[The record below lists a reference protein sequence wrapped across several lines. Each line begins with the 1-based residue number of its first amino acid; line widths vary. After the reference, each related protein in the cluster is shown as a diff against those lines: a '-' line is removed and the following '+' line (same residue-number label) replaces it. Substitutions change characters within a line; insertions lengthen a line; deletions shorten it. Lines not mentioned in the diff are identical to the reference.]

1 MDVCVG
7 DENPPAPAPAPAS
20 PAGNPAERPTPRT
33 PTSSAGGARGEGG
46 PEASDRSP
54 TTSSPEYSANMM
66 SSRLDSIPLEGRS
79 VEDVEADVKKAFL
92 DFGIEMKRFDSKKS
106 SKEPGARLR
115 LIGLACKHA
124 MPNRQKEYRDSAG
137 EVPETQCDEEAE
149 DKEREDRLRSED
161 AGFKPAVQGK
171 MIEALTGARP
181 NPRAIQNHAATH
193 GRKKKSPYDANELL
207 ERVKAATGDGGKYL
221 LKMDN
226 EGRMTH
232 LFWMTASQVA
242 LSIKYGH
249 VLLYDDTAVK
259 NMYRLPVGIGV
270 VADGEYFTRVVFQ
283 MIASDTQTTTFEW
296 MMDAWKETR
305 GGQGPDVFIQDAD
318 AACTLAAQSRFPGA
332 TMLRCQ
338 WHLYKN
344 VREKLGPILGRA
356 YQAFFGD
363 FLKMRG
369 RLSESGFEKSF
380 KELVDKYPKAE
391 EYLRHTLYKDRHRW
405 AAAFSVLK
413 FSISSFTSSRVEG
426 INKIMKKVCGA
437 MTSLQGVFEFFEGT
451 LEAQGDRAKFRSA
464 RLALPAVELQDI
476 GGVWFGERFMTPIRY
491 GLGQWPLRFMTQ
503 EMDAAAIFCGGN
515 KVLEGAE
522 RFSALGKL
530 EFLGDLMVSV
540 ETVAVVV
547 ESRQGREMQYIVCSM
562 EDGSH
567 VCSCRTL
574 QELGLCCRHFWQA
587 MRLTPKFK
595 FYVGILNRHWLTE
608 NGLRE
613 LEGWPPEC
621 KPQWM
626 VARNHAGAS
635 DENQVRAPTVAMVD
649 TWQAIPAIPENAT
662 VECTLQRRDAQTGQ
676 SSQERRL
683 LYVEMLKRTSA
694 AVSSGVQLVPP
705 DTLRAIVQTFE
716 SSLNAAARI
725 SSGEGAVVGNPQAV
739 RQPAARSQGTRQ
751 RSSIESGG
759 ALLRGRA
766 QGH

>member
-7 DENPPAPAPAPAS
+7 DENPPAPAPAPAPAS
-20 PAGNPAERPTPRT
+20 PAGSASTSALSAAVPPYSLPQEDQAQGSGYNADHPADVDLDCGHCSPHSSSRSSNQSLDVCDGDGARPLRQPADPAERPTPRT

-92 DFGIEMKRFDSKKS
+92 EFGIEMKRFDSKQS

-137 EVPETQCDEEAE
+137 NVTKERKTWSARTGCEVKGYITWPVHGAAGKEHPVLNFTRLDHNHPVNKHAVDEVCRQTKPLDTATEEAY
-149 DKEREDRLRSED
+149 

-207 ERVKAATGDGGKYL
+207 ERVKATTGDGGKYL

-232 LFWMTASQVA
+232 LFWMTASQ
-242 LSIKYGH
+242 
-249 VLLYDDTAVK
+249 
-259 NMYRLPVGIGV
+259 
-270 VADGEYFTRVVFQ
+270 
-283 MIASDTQTTTFEW
+283 
-296 MMDAWKETR
+296 
-305 GGQGPDVFIQDAD
+305 
-318 AACTLAAQSRFPGA
+318 
-332 TMLRCQ
+332 
-338 WHLYKN
+338 
-344 VREKLGPILGRA
+344 
-356 YQAFFGD
+356 AFFGD

-369 RLSESGFEKSF
+369 RLSESGFEESF

-391 EYLRHTLYKDRHRW
+391 EYLRHTLYKDRHRL

-413 FSISSFTSSRVEG
+413 FSISSFTSCRVEG

-451 LEAQGDRAKFRSA
+451 LEAQEDRAKFRSA

-476 GGVWFGERFMTPIRY
+476 GG
-491 GLGQWPLRFMTQ
+491 WPLRFMTQ

-530 EFLGDLMVSV
+530 EFLGDFM
-540 ETVAVVV
+540 
-547 ESRQGREMQYIVCSM
+547 
-562 EDGSH
+562 
-567 VCSCRTL
+567 
-574 QELGLCCRHFWQA
+574 A

-595 FYVGILNRHWLTE
+595 FHVGILNRHWLTE

-613 LEGWPPEC
+613 LEAWPPEC

-662 VECTLQRRDAQTGQ
+662 IECTLQRRDAQAGQ

-739 RQPAARSQGTRQ
+739 RQPAARSQGSRQ

>member
-7 DENPPAPAPAPAS
+7 DENPPAPAPAPAPAS
-20 PAGNPAERPTPRT
+20 PAGSASTSALSAAVPPYSLPQEDQAQGSGDNADHPVDVDLDCGHCSPHSSSRSSSQSLDVCDGDGARPLRQPADPAERPTPRT

-92 DFGIEMKRFDSKKS
+92 EFGIEMKRFDSKKI

-149 DKEREDRLRSED
+149 DKDREDRLRSED

-232 LFWMTASQVA
+232 LFWMTASQ
-242 LSIKYGH
+242 
-249 VLLYDDTAVK
+249 
-259 NMYRLPVGIGV
+259 
-270 VADGEYFTRVVFQ
+270 
-283 MIASDTQTTTFEW
+283 
-296 MMDAWKETR
+296 
-305 GGQGPDVFIQDAD
+305 
-318 AACTLAAQSRFPGA
+318 
-332 TMLRCQ
+332 
-338 WHLYKN
+338 
-344 VREKLGPILGRA
+344 
-356 YQAFFGD
+356 AFFGD

-369 RLSESGFEKSF
+369 RLSESGFEESF

-405 AAAFSVLK
+405 TAAFSVLK
-413 FSISSFTSSRVEG
+413 FSISSFTSSRVEAAAG

-451 LEAQGDRAKFRSA
+451 LEAQEDRAKIRSA

-476 GGVWFGERFMTPIRY
+476 GGVWFGERFMAPIRY

-595 FYVGILNRHWLTE
+595 FHVGIHNRHWLTE

-613 LEGWPPEC
+613 LEAWPPEC

-662 VECTLQRRDAQTGQ
+662 IECTLQRRDAQTGQ

-739 RQPAARSQGTRQ
+739 RQPAARSQGSRQ

>member
-1 MDVCVG
+1 
-7 DENPPAPAPAPAS
+7 
-20 PAGNPAERPTPRT
+20 
-33 PTSSAGGARGEGG
+33 
-46 PEASDRSP
+46 
-54 TTSSPEYSANMM
+54 
-66 SSRLDSIPLEGRS
+66 
-79 VEDVEADVKKAFL
+79 
-92 DFGIEMKRFDSKKS
+92 
-106 SKEPGARLR
+106 
-115 LIGLACKHA
+115 
-124 MPNRQKEYRDSAG
+124 
-137 EVPETQCDEEAE
+137 
-149 DKEREDRLRSED
+149 
-161 AGFKPAVQGK
+161 
-171 MIEALTGARP
+171 
-181 NPRAIQNHAATH
+181 
-193 GRKKKSPYDANELL
+193 
-207 ERVKAATGDGGKYL
+207 
-221 LKMDN
+221 
-226 EGRMTH
+226 
-232 LFWMTASQVA
+232 
-242 LSIKYGH
+242 
-249 VLLYDDTAVK
+249 
-259 NMYRLPVGIGV
+259 
-270 VADGEYFTRVVFQ
+270 
-283 MIASDTQTTTFEW
+283 
-296 MMDAWKETR
+296 
-305 GGQGPDVFIQDAD
+305 
-318 AACTLAAQSRFPGA
+318 
-332 TMLRCQ
+332 MLRCQ

-344 VREKLGPILGRA
+344 VREKLGPILGQA

-369 RLSESGFEKSF
+369 RLSESGFEESF
-380 KELVDKYPKAE
+380 EELVDKYPKAE

-426 INKIMKKVCGA
+426 ISKIMKKVCGA

-451 LEAQGDRAKFRSA
+451 LEAQEDRAKFRSA

-476 GGVWFGERFMTPIRY
+476 GGVWFGERFMAPIRY

-574 QELGLCCRHFWQA
+574 QQLGLCCRHFWQA

-595 FYVGILNRHWLTE
+595 FHVGILNRHWLTE

-613 LEGWPPEC
+613 LEAWPPEC

-662 VECTLQRRDAQTGQ
+662 IECTLQRRDAQTGQ

-683 LYVEMLKRTSA
+683 LYVEMLKRTRA

-716 SSLNAAARI
+716 SSLNAEARI

-739 RQPAARSQGTRQ
+739 RQPAARSQGSRQ

>member
-1 MDVCVG
+1 MH
-7 DENPPAPAPAPAS
+7 PPSATQSRPVTGAGTTAS
-20 PAGNPAERPTPRT
+20 PFNPRKWLDEQCGKISQGTREHEYVERVCRCGKNFGDGSGVNAEEAKKHEESDQH
-33 PTSSAGGARGEGG
+33 TSQS
-46 PEASDRSP
+46 
-54 TTSSPEYSANMM
+54 
-66 SSRLDSIPLEGRS
+66 
-79 VEDVEADVKKAFL
+79 
-92 DFGIEMKRFDSKKS
+92 
-106 SKEPGARLR
+106 
-115 LIGLACKHA
+115 
-124 MPNRQKEYRDSAG
+124 
-137 EVPETQCDEEAE
+137 DEEAE

-193 GRKKKSPYDANELL
+193 GRKKKFPYDANELL
-207 ERVKAATGDGGKYL
+207 QRVKAATGDGEKYL
-221 LKMDN
+221 LKMNN

-249 VLLYDDTAVK
+249 VFVYDDTAVK

-270 VADGEYFTRVVFQ
+270 VVDGEYFTRVVFQ

-344 VREKLGPILGRA
+344 VREKLGPILGKA

-363 FLKMRG
+363 FLEMRG
-369 RLSESGFEKSF
+369 RLSESGFEEPFEK
-380 KELVDKYPKAE
+380 LVEKYPKAE

-413 FSISSFTSSRVEG
+413 FSISSFTSSQVE
-426 INKIMKKVCGA
+426 
-437 MTSLQGVFEFFEGT
+437 
-451 LEAQGDRAKFRSA
+451 
-464 RLALPAVELQDI
+464 AVELQDI
-476 GGVWFGERFMTPIRY
+476 GGVWFGERFMAPIRY

-503 EMDAAAIFCGGN
+503 EMGAAAIFCGGGN

-522 RFSALGKL
+522 RSSALGKL

-567 VCSCRTL
+567 VCSCRPL

-595 FYVGILNRHWLTE
+595 FHVGILNRHWLTE

-613 LEGWPPEC
+613 LEAWPPEC

-662 VECTLQRRDAQTGQ
+662 IECM
-676 SSQERRL
+676 
-683 LYVEMLKRTSA
+683 YSA
-694 AVSSGVQLVPP
+694 EEGCA
-705 DTLRAIVQTFE
+705 DRAE
-716 SSLNAAARI
+716 
-725 SSGEGAVVGNPQAV
+725 
-739 RQPAARSQGTRQ
+739 
-751 RSSIESGG
+751 
-759 ALLRGRA
+759 
-766 QGH
+766 

>member
-1 MDVCVG
+1 MRATSGNVTKKRKTRNARTGCEVKGYITWPVHGAAGKEHPVLNFTKLDHNHPVNKHAV
-7 DENPPAPAPAPAS
+7 DEVRRQTKS
-20 PAGNPAERPTPRT
+20 LDT
-33 PTSSAGGARGEGG
+33 PTK
-46 PEASDRSP
+46 EAY
-54 TTSSPEYSANMM
+54 T
-66 SSRLDSIPLEGRS
+66 
-79 VEDVEADVKKAFL
+79 
-92 DFGIEMKRFDSKKS
+92 
-106 SKEPGARLR
+106 
-115 LIGLACKHA
+115 
-124 MPNRQKEYRDSAG
+124 
-137 EVPETQCDEEAE
+137 
-149 DKEREDRLRSED
+149 
-161 AGFKPAVQGK
+161 GFKPAVQGK

-181 NPRAIQNHAATH
+181 NPRATQNHAATH
-193 GRKKKSPYDANELL
+193 GRKKKSPYVNELL
-207 ERVKAATGDGGKYL
+207 ERAATGDGGKYL

-232 LFWMTASQVA
+232 LFWMTASQ
-242 LSIKYGH
+242 
-249 VLLYDDTAVK
+249 
-259 NMYRLPVGIGV
+259 
-270 VADGEYFTRVVFQ
+270 F
-283 MIASDTQTTTFEW
+283 
-296 MMDAWKETR
+296 
-305 GGQGPDVFIQDAD
+305 
-318 AACTLAAQSRFPGA
+318 
-332 TMLRCQ
+332 
-338 WHLYKN
+338 
-344 VREKLGPILGRA
+344 
-356 YQAFFGD
+356 FFGD

-369 RLSESGFEKSF
+369 RLSESGFEESF
-380 KELVDKYPKAE
+380 EELVEKYPKAE

-413 FSISSFTSSRVEG
+413 FSISSFTSSRESKPTEPCSARLPNAAG

-451 LEAQGDRAKFRSA
+451 LEAQEDRAKFRSA
-464 RLALPAVELQDI
+464 RLAVPAVELQDI
-476 GGVWFGERFMTPIRY
+476 GGVWFGERFMAPIRY

-503 EMDAAAIFCGGN
+503 EMDAAAIFCGGGN

-540 ETVAVVV
+540 ETVAVVF

-595 FYVGILNRHWLTE
+595 FHVGILNRHWLTE

-613 LEGWPPEC
+613 QEAWPPEC

-662 VECTLQRRDAQTGQ
+662 IECTLQRRDAQTGQ

-683 LYVEMLKRTSA
+683 LYDVEEDQCGRELWGA
-694 AVSSGVQLVPP
+694 AGPP
-705 DTLRAIVQTFE
+705 
-716 SSLNAAARI
+716 
-725 SSGEGAVVGNPQAV
+725 
-739 RQPAARSQGTRQ
+739 
-751 RSSIESGG
+751 
-759 ALLRGRA
+759 
-766 QGH
+766 

>member
-1 MDVCVG
+1 MLTTQG
-7 DENPPAPAPAPAS
+7 
-20 PAGNPAERPTPRT
+20 PTFD
-33 PTSSAGGARGEGG
+33 SAGGEGRNTELQHRESSCPAMTVLVQSVPQVPSAFG
-46 PEASDRSP
+46 YFL
-54 TTSSPEYSANMM
+54 TSSSND
-66 SSRLDSIPLEGRS
+66 SSNPDSDSRPRIFRKSP
-79 VEDVEADVKKAFL
+79 KKAYF
-92 DFGIEMKRFDSKKS
+92 
-106 SKEPGARLR
+106 
-115 LIGLACKHA
+115 
-124 MPNRQKEYRDSAG
+124 
-137 EVPETQCDEEAE
+137 
-149 DKEREDRLRSED
+149 
-161 AGFKPAVQGK
+161 
-171 MIEALTGARP
+171 
-181 NPRAIQNHAATH
+181 
-193 GRKKKSPYDANELL
+193 
-207 ERVKAATGDGGKYL
+207 
-221 LKMDN
+221 LKMRGRLSESEFEESFEELVEKYPKA
-226 EGRMTH
+226 EGYLRHT
-232 LFWMTASQVA
+232 
-242 LSIKYGH
+242 
-249 VLLYDDTAVK
+249 LYKDRHRWAAA
-259 NMYRLPVGIGV
+259 V
-270 VADGEYFTRVVFQ
+270 VA
-283 MIASDTQTTTFEW
+283 
-296 MMDAWKETR
+296 
-305 GGQGPDVFIQDAD
+305 
-318 AACTLAAQSRFPGA
+318 
-332 TMLRCQ
+332 
-338 WHLYKN
+338 
-344 VREKLGPILGRA
+344 
-356 YQAFFGD
+356 AFFGD

-369 RLSESGFEKSF
+369 LLSESGFEESF
-380 KELVDKYPKAE
+380 EELVEKYPKAE
-391 EYLRHTLYKDRHRW
+391 GYLRHTLYKDRHRW

-451 LEAQGDRAKFRSA
+451 LEAQEDRAKFRSA

-476 GGVWFGERFMTPIRY
+476 GGVRFGERFMAPIRY

-503 EMDAAAIFCGGN
+503 EMDAAAIFCGGGN

-595 FYVGILNRHWLTE
+595 FHVGILNRHWLTE

-613 LEGWPPEC
+613 LEAWPPEC

-662 VECTLQRRDAQTGQ
+662 IECTLQRRDAQTGQ

-683 LYVEMLKRTSA
+683 LYVEMLKRTRA

-725 SSGEGAVVGNPQAV
+725 SSGEGAVVGNPQAE
-739 RQPAARSQGTRQ
+739 RQPAARSQG
-751 RSSIESGG
+751 SSSGLASNPAGHCLGDARKAIENVGEVAG
-759 ALLRGRA
+759 FLFFPV
-766 QGH
+766 

>member
-1 MDVCVG
+1 
-7 DENPPAPAPAPAS
+7 
-20 PAGNPAERPTPRT
+20 
-33 PTSSAGGARGEGG
+33 
-46 PEASDRSP
+46 
-54 TTSSPEYSANMM
+54 
-66 SSRLDSIPLEGRS
+66 
-79 VEDVEADVKKAFL
+79 
-92 DFGIEMKRFDSKKS
+92 
-106 SKEPGARLR
+106 
-115 LIGLACKHA
+115 
-124 MPNRQKEYRDSAG
+124 
-137 EVPETQCDEEAE
+137 
-149 DKEREDRLRSED
+149 
-161 AGFKPAVQGK
+161 
-171 MIEALTGARP
+171 
-181 NPRAIQNHAATH
+181 
-193 GRKKKSPYDANELL
+193 
-207 ERVKAATGDGGKYL
+207 
-221 LKMDN
+221 
-226 EGRMTH
+226 
-232 LFWMTASQVA
+232 
-242 LSIKYGH
+242 
-249 VLLYDDTAVK
+249 
-259 NMYRLPVGIGV
+259 
-270 VADGEYFTRVVFQ
+270 
-283 MIASDTQTTTFEW
+283 
-296 MMDAWKETR
+296 
-305 GGQGPDVFIQDAD
+305 
-318 AACTLAAQSRFPGA
+318 
-332 TMLRCQ
+332 
-338 WHLYKN
+338 
-344 VREKLGPILGRA
+344 
-356 YQAFFGD
+356 
-363 FLKMRG
+363 
-369 RLSESGFEKSF
+369 
-380 KELVDKYPKAE
+380 
-391 EYLRHTLYKDRHRW
+391 
-405 AAAFSVLK
+405 
-413 FSISSFTSSRVEG
+413 
-426 INKIMKKVCGA
+426 MKKVCGA

-451 LEAQGDRAKFRSA
+451 LEAQEDRAKFRSA

-476 GGVWFGERFMTPIRY
+476 GGVWFGERFMAPIRY

-503 EMDAAAIFCGGN
+503 EMDAAAIFCGGGN

-595 FYVGILNRHWLTE
+595 FHVGILNRHWLTE

-613 LEGWPPEC
+613 LEAWPPEC

-635 DENQVRAPTVAMVD
+635 NENQVRAPTVAMVD

-662 VECTLQRRDAQTGQ
+662 IECTLQRRDAQTGQ

-739 RQPAARSQGTRQ
+739 RQPAARSQGSRQ